1 MRIDLLRH
9 GEPVGGR
16 RYRGQSDDPLSEL
29 GWQQMWQAVGPT
41 PPWQHIIT
49 SPLQRCRAFAQQL
62 SERHVIP
69 YSEDARFM
77 EVGFGAWEGRS
88 SDELRTLDPVLWQE
102 FFIDPVNHR
111 PAGAEPL
118 ADFMARVYEAWQS
131 VVNAYAGQHVLI
143 VCHAGVI
150 RAVIT
155 QLLGAPLS
163 ALYRIQVETAALTG
177 FRIDA
182 ERPPSLLFHG
192 RRLG

>member
-9 GEPVGGR
+9 GEPIGGR
-16 RYRGQSDDPLSEL
+16 RYRGQQDDALSEQ

-41 PPWQHIIT
+41 PPWQQIIT

-62 SERHVIP
+62 SERHAIP

-88 SDELRTLDPVLWQE
+88 SDELRVLDPALWQD
-102 FFIDPVNHR
+102 FFVDPVNHR
-111 PAGAEPL
+111 PEGAEPL
-118 ADFMARVYEAWQS
+118 ADFVARVHAAWRS
-131 VVNAYAGQHVLI
+131 VIDSYADQHVLI